1 MQYERI
7 ELELPDL
14 GEDSVSQYTVKGWEY
29 AGSTLSNTKKG
40 YRVVMFRKP
49 LPPQPSS
56 VPHTSKGGF
65 N

>member
-7 ELELPDL
+7 ELELPDV
-14 GEDSVSQYTVKGWEY
+14 GEASVSQYTIKGWEQ
-29 AGSTLSNTKKG
+29 AGSTLSSTKKG

-49 LPPQPSS
+49 LPPKPTS
-56 VPHTSKGGF
+56 VPYVSKRGF